1 MGELLFS
8 AELVLCLSVSLQGVG
23 KRVPGLQAWKCAR
36 EGVSSLSGGYLR
48 GRWNGGMLG
57 LGACGGG
64 WGLGRATAAAPLG
77 ARLGHLQL
85 KLRDHELQ
93 LLSGLPFSAQLLLQ
107 FLPLR
112 LGTLQTPAQLAQLHA
127 ERGVLEMGTLKI
139 FNITQNW
146 TPVTSAQ
153 RRKSTAP
160 RQKTNW
166 IECES
171 KTSVCCQI
179 IQSLLLYCIIFTASV
194 RLMNLL
200 WQKVINFRKCFEQFH
215 I

>member
-64 WGLGRATAAAPLG
+64 RGLGRATAAAPLG

-85 KLRDHELQ
+85 KLWDHELQ
-93 LLSGLPFSAQLLLQ
+93 LLSGLSFSAQLLLQ

-112 LGTLQTPAQLAQLHA
+112 LGTLQTTPQLTQLHR
-127 ERGVLEMGTLKI
+127 EREVLEIGTLKI
-139 FNITQNW
+139 FHTTQNW
-146 TPVTSAQ
+146 TPVISAQ
-153 RRKSTAP
+153 QRKSIAP
-160 RQKTNW
+160 RRNTNW
-166 IECES
+166 IECDS
-171 KTSVCCQI
+171 KPSVYCQI
-179 IQSLLLYCIIFTASV
+179 IQLVWLYCIIFTV
-194 RLMNLL
+194 L
-200 WQKVINFRKCFEQFH
+200 
-215 I
+215 